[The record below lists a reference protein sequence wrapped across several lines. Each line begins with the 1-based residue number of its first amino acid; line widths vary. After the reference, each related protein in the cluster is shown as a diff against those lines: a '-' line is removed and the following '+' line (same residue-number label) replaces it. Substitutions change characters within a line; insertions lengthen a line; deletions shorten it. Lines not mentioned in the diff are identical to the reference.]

1 MFGVVLRP
9 FILKH
14 EAKID
19 HYLVELRL
27 KTADIAALFWHK
39 TTSCSQATLLDLL
52 HNVSS
57 QTRHNQWQNLKKD
70 QTELAEKATES
81 ISSMENG
88 VTTDDS
94 KKKVSFDEQLS
105 KRKRRKW
112 RFFNLICVK

>member
-1 MFGVVLRP
+1 MFDVVLRP

-39 TTSCSQATLLDLL
+39 TTSSCSQATLLNLL
-52 HNVSS
+52 HNVSSMPTS
-57 QTRHNQWQNLKKD
+57 QTRHNQWQNLKK
-70 QTELAEKATES
+70 ATES
-81 ISSMENG
+81 VSSMENG

-94 KKKVSFDEQLS
+94 KKKVSFDEQFS
-105 KRKRRKW
+105 KPKRRKW